1 LSRSAQSA
9 FWREI
14 QTPGPSRLSPQPL
27 SWQSISL
34 EFVVWVDVLVVDV
47 DVLVVDVDVL
57 VVDVD
62 VFVVDVDVLVVDVV
76 LSLQQAQFP
85 FRISLFPGFLH
96 ESSLTQLP
104 GGYEREVA

>member
-1 LSRSAQSA
+1 MSRSAQSA

-27 SWQSISL
+27 SWQSIAL
-34 EFVVWVDVLVVDV
+34 EFVVW
-47 DVLVVDVDVL
+47 VDVL

-96 ESSLTQLP
+96 ESSLMQLP